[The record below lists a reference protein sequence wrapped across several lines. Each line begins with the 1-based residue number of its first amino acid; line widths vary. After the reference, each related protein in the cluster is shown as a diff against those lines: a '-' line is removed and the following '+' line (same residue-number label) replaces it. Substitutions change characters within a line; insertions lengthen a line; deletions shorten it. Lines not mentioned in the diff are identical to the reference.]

1 MVASNSLQ
9 TYFERFALSTIEK
22 QDKLDSLIKDRMHEL
37 DLDAGII
44 RFDEL
49 QFSMQILGTESDNTL
64 NWLWAWAEEQ
74 TEIQPALMQSAIQLR
89 NWGANEGII
98 EFTLP
103 SVDIDR
109 ADGHIIATIG
119 VEVCKASCYY
129 RDSYEGGSVILLL
142 FDKLI
147 DTQPPFSRERFLRH
161 ASDIFSRYEINHRN
175 TILSYFRLK
184 NLSLIEDKNL
194 VSCELESGE
203 RLNVEFDTAGRLIK
217 VNGAVFEE

>member
-109 ADGHIIATIG
+109 ADGHIFG
-119 VEVCKASCYY
+119 
-129 RDSYEGGSVILLL
+129 
-142 FDKLI
+142 
-147 DTQPPFSRERFLRH
+147 
-161 ASDIFSRYEINHRN
+161 
-175 TILSYFRLK
+175 
-184 NLSLIEDKNL
+184 
-194 VSCELESGE
+194 
-203 RLNVEFDTAGRLIK
+203 
-217 VNGAVFEE
+217 